1 MISSAQV
8 SIYPLKQP
16 KIGPIIEE
24 TRAIF
29 KRHGLDI
36 HPGSM
41 STVVSGEFD
50 TLFAAL
56 QEAYRTAT
64 EGGQAVMVITL
75 SNACPGPD
83 PSNPI

>member
-16 KIGPIIEE
+16 EIGPIIEE
-24 TRAIF
+24 TRGIF
-29 KRHGLDI
+29 ERHGLDI
-36 HPGSM
+36 HPGAM

-75 SNACPGPD
+75 SNACPAAD
-83 PSNPI
+83 QSS